1 MRDFGRRD
9 FIKMGTGLALSSAL
23 VLPAALA
30 RKAHAAA
37 ATPEYLTMVGGG
49 QGGAWYLGAAAI
61 AELSKKVWPGVA
73 TTVTPGGGI
82 SNLKGVGAKKIEVGF
97 AFAMDVTAAYKGML
111 KFEGKPVK
119 NLRALMS
126 TNGAYL
132 STVAKPDIKSYADL
146 AGKSAAPGRAG
157 MTGLASFERIVA
169 QMGVAK
175 DVKIVNTGYGEMSAL
190 FQDNVVQSAT
200 VIGSIPHPVV
210 DEILSVTEGH
220 LLPVDDAV
228 ADALGKAFNYE
239 KVTIPAGTF
248 KGQDK
253 DVPTIGSVT
262 QVTTYAEM
270 PDEWAYNI
278 VKTTWENR
286 KRMVQAHKAYGEFGE
301 EIAVKGVRIP
311 FHPGAAQYWK
321 EIGLLK

>member
-1 MRDFGRRD
+1 MNTVGRRE
-9 FIKMGTGLALSSAL
+9 FLKMGSGLAGGMALMLPLGMAGGVRAAGSS
-23 VLPAALA
+23 
-30 RKAHAAA
+30 
-37 ATPEYLTMVGGG
+37 PEYLTMVGGG

-61 AELSKKVWPGVA
+61 AEMSKKIWPDVS

-82 SNLKGVGAKKIEVGF
+82 ANLKGVGAQKIEVGF

-111 KFEGKPVK
+111 KFEGKPIG

-132 STVAKPDIKSYADL
+132 STVAKPDIKTYADL

-157 MTGLASFERIVA
+157 MTGLASFERIVN
-169 QMGVAK
+169 QMGIAD
-175 DVKIVNTGYGEMSAL
+175 DVKIVNTGYGEMSSL

-210 DEILSVTEGH
+210 DEILSVSEGH
-220 LLPVDDAV
+220 VLPVDDAV
-228 ADALGKAFNYE
+228 AGALAEAYNYE

-248 KGQDK
+248 KGQDA
-253 DVPTIGSVT
+253 DIPTIGSVT
-262 QVTTYAEM
+262 QVTTYADL

-278 VKTTWENR
+278 VKATWEGR
-286 KRMVQAHKAYGEFGE
+286 QRMIQAHKAYGEFGE

-311 FHPGAAQYWK
+311 FHPGAEQYWK
-321 EIGLLK
+321 EIGLL

>member
-1 MRDFGRRD
+1 MREIGRRD
-9 FIKMGTGLALSSAL
+9 FMKISSSMALGTALAMPALSRGAK
-23 VLPAALA
+23 AAG
-30 RKAHAAA
+30 AA
-37 ATPEYLTMVGGG
+37 PEYLTMTGGG

-61 AELSKKVWPGVA
+61 AELAKKIWPNA
-73 TTVTPGGGI
+73 SSTVTPGGGI
-82 SNLKGVGAKKIEVGF
+82 SNLKNVGAKKIEVGF
-97 AFAMDVTAAYKGML
+97 AFAMDVTSAYQGTL
-111 KFEGKPVK
+111 KFEGKPIK

-126 TNGAYL
+126 TNGAFL
-132 STVAKPDIKSYADL
+132 STIAKPGINSYADL

-157 MTGLASFERIVA
+157 FTGLLSFERIVDKL
-169 QMGVAK
+169 GIAK
-175 DVKIVNTGYGEMSAL
+175 DVKIVNTGYGEMSSL

-200 VIGSIPHPVV
+200 VIGSIPHPVI
-210 DEILSVTEGH
+210 DEILSVAEGN
-220 LLPVDDAV
+220 LLPIDGKV
-228 ADALGKAFNYE
+228 ADELAAAFNYE

-262 QVTTYAEM
+262 QVTTYSDL

-286 KRMVQAHKAYGEFGE
+286 KRLVQAHKAYGEFNE
-301 EIAVKGVRIP
+301 EMAVSGVRIP
-311 FHPGAAQYWK
+311 FHPGAEQYWR

>member
-1 MRDFGRRD
+1 MNEFARRD
-9 FIKMGTGLALSSAL
+9 FMKFGAGL
-23 VLPAALA
+23 VGAAVVMPSVML
-30 RKAHAAA
+30 REAHASSS
-37 ATPEYLTMVGGG
+37 PEYLTMVGGG
-49 QGGAWYLGAAAI
+49 QGGAWYLGAAAM
-61 AELSKKVWPGVA
+61 AEVAKTVWPNVSA
-73 TTVTPGGGI
+73 TVTPGGGI
-82 SNLKGVGAKKIEVGF
+82 ANLKGVGAKKIDVGF

-111 KFEGKPVK
+111 KFEGKPIS

-132 STVAKPDIKSYADL
+132 STVAKPEIKSYADL

-157 MTGLASFERIVA
+157 MTGLASFERIIE
-169 QMGVAK
+169 QLGVAK
-175 DVKIVNTGYGEMSAL
+175 DVKIVNTGYGEMSSL

-210 DEILSVTEGH
+210 DEILSVAEGH
-220 LLPVDDAV
+220 VLPVEDSV
-228 ADALGKAFNYE
+228 ADALVSAFNYE

-248 KGQDK
+248 KRQDK
-253 DVPTIGSVT
+253 DIPTIGSVT

-278 VKTTWENR
+278 VKSTWENR
-286 KRMVQAHKAYGEFGE
+286 QRMVQAHKAYGEFGE

-311 FHPGAAQYWK
+311 FHPGAEQYWK
-321 EIGLLK
+321 EIGLLS

>member
-1 MRDFGRRD
+1 MNKLGRRD
-9 FIKMGTGLALSSAL
+9 FMKLGSGLAIGAGAAV
-23 VLPAALA
+23 VLPTSMMRQAI
-30 RKAHAAA
+30 A
-37 ATPEYLTMVGGG
+37 ATQPEYLTMVGGG

-61 AELSKKVWPGVA
+61 AELSKKVWPGVS

-82 SNLKGVGAKKIEVGF
+82 ANLMGVGAKKIEVGF

-111 KFEGKPVK
+111 KFEGKPVS

-132 STVAKPDIKSYADL
+132 STVAKPDIKSYGDL
-146 AGKSAAPGRAG
+146 IGKSSAPGRAG
-157 MTGLASFERIVA
+157 MTGLASFERIIN
-169 QMGVAK
+169 QLGVADK
-175 DVKIVNTGYGEMSAL
+175 IKIVNTGYGEMSSL

-210 DEILSVTEGH
+210 DEILSVSEGH
-220 LLPVDDAV
+220 VLPVEDDV
-228 ADALGKAFNYE
+228 AEALVKAFNYE

-253 DVPTIGSVT
+253 AIPTIGSVT
-262 QVTTYAEM
+262 QVTTYAEL

-286 KRMVQAHKAYGEFGE
+286 QRLVQAHKAYGEFGE

-311 FHPGAAQYWK
+311 FHPGAEQYWK
-321 EIGLLK
+321 EIGLL

>member
-1 MRDFGRRD
+1 LSS
-9 FIKMGTGLALSSAL
+9 GLALGAAV
-23 VLPAALA
+23 VLPSTMA
-30 RKAHAAA
+30 RKAFAAA
-37 ATPEYLTMVGGG
+37 GPEYLTMVGGG

-61 AELSKKVWPGVA
+61 AELSKKVWPNVSS
-73 TTVTPGGGI
+73 TVTPGGGI
-82 SNLKGVGAKKIEVGF
+82 ANLKGVGAKKIDVGF

-111 KFEGKPVK
+111 KFKGKPLT

-132 STVAKPDIKSYADL
+132 STVAKPGINSYADL
-146 AGKSAAPGRAG
+146 VGKSAAPGRAG
-157 MTGLASFERIVA
+157 MTGLASFNRIA
-169 QMGVAK
+169 EEMGIAK
-175 DVKIVNTGYGEMSAL
+175 GVKVVNTGYGEMSAL

-210 DEILSVTEGH
+210 DEILSVSEGH

-228 ADALGKAFNYE
+228 ADALVKAFNYE

-278 VKTTWENR
+278 VKATWENR
-286 KRMVQAHKAYGEFGE
+286 QRLVQAHKAYSEFDE
-301 EIAVKGVRIP
+301 KIAVKGVRIP
-311 FHPGAAQYWK
+311 FHPGAEQYWK
-321 EIGLLK
+321 EIGLI

>member
-1 MRDFGRRD
+1 MREIGRRD
-9 FIKMGTGLALSSAL
+9 FIKLGSVAMGTAVAAPAILSRRAF
-23 VLPAALA
+23 
-30 RKAHAAA
+30 AAA
-37 ATPEYLTMVGGG
+37 APEYLTLTGGG
-49 QGGAWYLGAAAI
+49 QGGAWYLGAAAM
-61 AELSKKVWPGVA
+61 AELVKATWPKVA

-82 SNLKGVGAKKIEVGF
+82 SNLKNVGAKKIEVGF
-97 AFAMDVTAAYKGML
+97 AFAMDVTSAYRGTL

-132 STVAKPDIKSYADL
+132 TTVAKPGINSYADL
-146 AGKSAAPGRAG
+146 VGKASAPGRAG
-157 MTGLASFERIVA
+157 FTGLLSFERIVA
-169 QMGVAK
+169 EMGIAK
-175 DVKIVNTGYGEMSAL
+175 DVKIVNTGYGEMSSL

-210 DEILSVTEGH
+210 DEILSVSEGTI
-220 LLPVDDAV
+220 LPVDGKV
-228 ADALGKAFNYE
+228 ADKLVEAFNYE
-239 KVTIPAGTF
+239 KVTIPGGTF

-278 VKTTWENR
+278 VKTTWEHR
-286 KRMVQAHKAYGEFGE
+286 KRMIQAHKAYGEFNE
-301 EIAVKGVRIP
+301 EMAVKGVRIP
-311 FHPGAAQYWK
+311 FHPGAEQYWK
-321 EIGLLK
+321 EIGLLKK